1 MKLPRNKIVSG
12 RRKEK
17 HGEEIEKEHG
27 KLKGDGEALLLAHLP
42 VV

>member
-1 MKLPRNKIVSG
+1 VLG

-27 KLKGDGEALLLAHLP
+27 KLEGDVEAWLLAHLP
-42 VV
+42 KVEKSRE